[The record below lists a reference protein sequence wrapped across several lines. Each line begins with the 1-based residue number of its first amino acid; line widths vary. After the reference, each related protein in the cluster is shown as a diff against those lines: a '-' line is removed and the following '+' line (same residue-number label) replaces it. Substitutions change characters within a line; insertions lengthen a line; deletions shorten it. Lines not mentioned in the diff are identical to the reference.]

1 MVEKIT
7 CIVRKRISEEEIQEE
22 KKAMIISYDGKY
34 LDLDVK
40 NFLITIDK
48 KELEKLLEYLFRA
61 FVEKGGLGEV
71 ARKKLG
77 IKEE

>member
-34 LDLDVK
+34 LDLDVE
-40 NFLITIDK
+40 NLLITVDK

-61 FVEKGGLGEV
+61 FVEKGG
-71 ARKKLG
+71 
-77 IKEE
+77 